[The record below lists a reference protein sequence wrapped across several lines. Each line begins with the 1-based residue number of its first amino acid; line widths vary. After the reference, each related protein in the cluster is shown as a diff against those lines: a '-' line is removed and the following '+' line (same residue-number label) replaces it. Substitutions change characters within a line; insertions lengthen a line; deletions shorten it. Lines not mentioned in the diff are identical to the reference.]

1 MNLNK
6 RTNEKSRKTDR
17 SNNDESI
24 QEFTS
29 LNGNGIYV
37 RNRPNAMIRN
47 PKE

>member
-17 SNNDESI
+17 NISDESI

-29 LNGNGIYV
+29 FNGNGIYV
-37 RNRPNAMIRN
+37 RNRSNAMIRN